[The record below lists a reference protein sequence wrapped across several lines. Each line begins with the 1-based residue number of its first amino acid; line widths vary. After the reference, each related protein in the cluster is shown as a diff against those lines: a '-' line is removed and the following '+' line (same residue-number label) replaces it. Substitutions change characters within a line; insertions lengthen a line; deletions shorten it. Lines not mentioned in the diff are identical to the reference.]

1 MIKAR
6 LLFRKEGRAQYISH
20 LDLMHTMQR
29 AFIRAGVR
37 IRHTEG
43 FNPHPYMSFLLPLP
57 VGCESVC
64 ELMDFDLEDGVDPVD
79 VPQRLNDA
87 APEGITAVEVY
98 PRSRKGAE
106 LKWLRVEGILAY
118 DAGVPEG
125 ACRKLSS
132 LFAAETLRIRK
143 RTKKGET
150 ELDLS
155 ANTREIVF
163 APLSGH
169 EVRLEAVISAQQP
182 SVNPGGLSE
191 AIGLY
196 APALRP
202 DYSHFRRLEVYDGEL
217 SVFR

>member
-106 LKWLRVEGILAY
+106 LKWLRVEGILEY
-118 DAGVPEG
+118 DAGVPED

-132 LFAAETLRIRK
+132 LFAA
-143 RTKKGET
+143 
-150 ELDLS
+150 D
-155 ANTREIVF
+155 
-163 APLSGH
+163 
-169 EVRLEAVISAQQP
+169 
-182 SVNPGGLSE
+182 PGGLSE

>member
-118 DAGVPEG
+118 DAGVPED

-132 LFAAETLRIRK
+132 LFAAETLKIRK

-163 APLSGH
+163 APPQRTRGASGGGDLRTTALGESRRPFGGH
-169 EVRLEAVISAQQP
+169 RAVRAGAST
-182 SVNPGGLSE
+182 
-191 AIGLY
+191 
-196 APALRP
+196 
-202 DYSHFRRLEVYDGEL
+202 
-217 SVFR
+217 